1 MSLPTHGD
9 NGRAHRI
16 PPNVPRLAKSAGGLI
31 LPEADAM
38 RRAQEEAAKW
48 ETKCLAWCPTVGAF
62 EIPMGTECER
72 RPHPLNGQIP
82 TIWAPCPTCS
92 EGGETVYHFANVV
105 MCPVVPVAPDGPD
118 EEEPPRP
125 A

>member
-48 ETKCLAWCPTVGAF
+48 ETKVLAWCPTVGAF

-72 RPHPLNGQIP
+72 RPHPLNNQIP

-105 MCPVVPVAPDGPD
+105 LSPATTQSCDAED
-118 EEEPPRP
+118 EEAQP
-125 A
+125 